1 MEKFNDGDVGDGDE
15 NFWIKLIGLG
25 LLLFGAGTI
34 ASMIYLAYKVATG
47 VYHLLDKLI
56 DKI

>member
-1 MEKFNDGDVGDGDE
+1 MENKRYNDDNE
-15 NFWIKLIGLG
+15 NVDWWIKLLGGG
-25 LLLFGAGTI
+25 LLLLSAATV
-34 ASMIYLAYKVATG
+34 ASMIYLSYKVILG